1 MRSRQYTLDVKSKL
15 ICFHTLFISCLRNN
29 NILIKKFIFC
39 LQDFISCLCNKV
51 LGLMKEKSTHHP
63 EKWMSDLA
71 VGSIRLK
78 EGNTFARAVWLHLVD
93 KICVHL
99 SEIVATC
106 DLYSG
111 LDHVQGTEQSWIRRV
126 FVEMMPIV
134 GINPNEAQA
143 SSFR

>member
-1 MRSRQYTLDVKSKL
+1 MTYTVVCGFFFQLNL
-15 ICFHTLFISCLRNN
+15 LPPPFARRE
-29 NILIKKFIFC
+29 IKTYIFRF
-39 LQDFISCLCNKV
+39 QDFISCLCNKV
-51 LGLMKEKSTHHP
+51 LDLVKEKSTHHP

-93 KICVHL
+93 KICIHL
-99 SEIVATC
+99 SEIIAAC

-111 LDHVQGTEQSWIRRV
+111 LDHVQGTEQPWIRRV
-126 FVEMMPIV
+126 FVEMMAIVV